1 MTIILS
7 FYALNR
13 EAAVIAPK
21 EVLQTLLG
29 KSEEI
34 SNITIWNIRLPRIIG
49 GLIVGA
55 GLGVA
60 GNIMLTCIGNP
71 LASPSTLG
79 ISSAAAFEANIAIV
93 FFNAGLVRNSSEAI
107 LINNPYIVTIF
118 AFGFSILAMFSILAI
133 ARLKGSSKESIIL
146 AGATVSSHA
155 VIGAVT
161 KALEKAGGDI
171 QALKQKVD
179 KDEDTPTV
187 TEKET
192 DVIVIGAGGAGLAA
206 AVSSHENGGLYGSL

>member
-13 EAAVIAPK
+13 GAAIIAPK

-60 GNIMLTCIGNP
+60 GNIMQTCLGNP
-71 LASPSTLG
+71 LASPLTLG
-79 ISSAAAFEANIAIV
+79 ISSAAAFGANIAIV

-118 AFGFSILAMFSILAI
+118 AFGFSILAMFSI
-133 ARLKGSSKESIIL
+133 
-146 AGATVSSHA
+146 
-155 VIGAVT
+155 
-161 KALEKAGGDI
+161 
-171 QALKQKVD
+171 
-179 KDEDTPTV
+179 
-187 TEKET
+187 
-192 DVIVIGAGGAGLAA
+192 
-206 AVSSHENGGLYGSL
+206 

>member
-1 MTIILS
+1 MEKTSITYLKQGRKKKLKILFILLMTIILS

-13 EAAVIAPK
+13 GAAIIAPK

-60 GNIMLTCIGNP
+60 GNIMQTCLGNP

-79 ISSAAAFEANIAIV
+79 IPSAAAFEQI
-93 FFNAGLVRNSSEAI
+93 
-107 LINNPYIVTIF
+107 
-118 AFGFSILAMFSILAI
+118 
-133 ARLKGSSKESIIL
+133 
-146 AGATVSSHA
+146 
-155 VIGAVT
+155 
-161 KALEKAGGDI
+161 
-171 QALKQKVD
+171 
-179 KDEDTPTV
+179 
-187 TEKET
+187 
-192 DVIVIGAGGAGLAA
+192 
-206 AVSSHENGGLYGSL
+206 